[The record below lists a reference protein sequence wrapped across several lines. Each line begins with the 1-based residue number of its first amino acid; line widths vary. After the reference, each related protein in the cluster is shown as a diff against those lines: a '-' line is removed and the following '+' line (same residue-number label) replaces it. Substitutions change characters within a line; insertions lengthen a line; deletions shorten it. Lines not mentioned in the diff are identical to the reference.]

1 MIEAELENFI
11 KQIDLPKNQILF
23 LHVRL
28 KGIANDLSYDILSKK
43 IISLFEDLYSPKTI
57 LVPTFTYAYTKT
69 GVYNKMESPAEVG
82 RFSEEIRKMYDWE
95 CRTNNPVFNVI
106 DTKKYFTKYNLKEET
121 AFGDD
126 SLMHLLHE
134 MGHIVIN
141 LNVEN
146 FISTYLH
153 FLEYHYNVPYRYIKS
168 FPGEVILSTENTKQ
182 VNYKYHVRD
191 LDADTSWDRNMIKET
206 LADANGLRVYNSGG
220 IELSW
225 IDSEKMESI
234 LGKKLT
240 RDKNFLLG

>member
-11 KQIDLPKNQILF
+11 KGIDLPKNKILF

-28 KGIANDLSYDILSKK
+28 KGLADDMAYDALSKK
-43 IISLFEDLYSPKTI
+43 IIGLFEDLYCPKTI

-69 GVYNKMESPAEVG
+69 GIYNKMESPAEVG

-106 DTKKYFTKYNLKEET
+106 DTTNYFADYDLKEET
-121 AFGDD
+121 AFGND

-141 LNVEN
+141 LNVEK

-153 FLEYHYNVPYRYIKS
+153 FMEFHHNVPYRYIKN
-168 FPGEVILSTENTKQ
+168 FPGEVILSPKNKKK
-182 VNYKYHVRD
+182 VDYKYHVRD
-191 LDADTSWDRNMIKET
+191 LEANTSWDRDMIKKT
-206 LADANGLRVYNSGG
+206 LANKNGLRVYDSGD

-225 IDSEKMESI
+225 IDSKNMESI
-234 LGKKLT
+234 LGNELIKNKK
-240 RDKNFLLG
+240 FLLG